1 MHIEVFADASLG
13 NIEDQIHTKSAMGYF
28 ICLANSSL
36 QMSPLHW
43 KSAVIEKVA
52 EDVKT
57 AETLALEK
65 SIDDAVHFSNLI
77 TKIYT
82 GEPTANS
89 IPIVA
94 NTDSKSLLQSIYST
108 KKVKRKTMRVVISS
122 IQQNLQNKIIKDVHH
137 VKSKENIAD
146 IFTKKGVDNTR
157 IKEIL
162 HFGDLSNRNYD
173 DLM

>member
-1 MHIEVFADASLG
+1 MEGFWSCRQGRD
-13 NIEDQIHTKSAMGYF
+13 KSRRYRSG
-28 ICLANSSL
+28 L
-36 QMSPLHW
+36 SPLHW
-43 KSAVIEKVA
+43 KSAVIDKVA

-65 SIDDAVHFSNLI
+65 AIDDAVHFSNLL
-77 TKIYT
+77 TEIYT
-82 GEPTANS
+82 GKPTTNS

-122 IQQNLQNKIIKDVHH
+122 IQQHLQNGIVKDVHH
-137 VKSKENIAD
+137 VKSQENVAD

-157 IKEIL
+157 IKEVL
-162 HFGDLSNRNYD
+162 HFGNLRNRNVEN
-173 DLM
+173 LQ